1 VIGLT
6 CYVEPVTRAVW
17 HDVPSATVPYSYVRN
32 IEQAGG
38 LVVIIPPR
46 TDADPAI
53 AAEILSRLDGLVIA
67 GGADVDP
74 VRYARP
80 RHPSVQESREDRDAM
95 ELALAT
101 AAAQQDLPLLGICRG
116 MQVMAVAAGGDLEQH
131 LPDRVGHLEH
141 SPHEGVYGTHPVS
154 TVAGT
159 RVNSLLGD
167 STVVPSYHHQAV
179 LTHPG
184 FVPAAW
190 AADGTLEAM
199 EDPDA
204 EFRFAVQWHPEE
216 GDDPRLFTALVKA
229 ASRHGIGAERR
240 RLPQQRGWACR
251 CARHHKRSARLHK
264 AITTL
269 GGIRF

>member
-1 VIGLT
+1 
-6 CYVEPVTRAVW
+6 
-17 HDVPSATVPYSYVRN
+17 
-32 IEQAGG
+32 
-38 LVVIIPPR
+38 
-46 TDADPAI
+46 
-53 AAEILSRLDGLVIA
+53 
-67 GGADVDP
+67 
-74 VRYARP
+74 
-80 RHPSVQESREDRDAM
+80 M

-101 AAAQQDLPLLGICRG
+101 AAAELDLPLLGVCRG

-131 LPDRVGHLEH
+131 LPDRVGHQEH

-159 RVNSLLGD
+159 HVNSLLGD

-199 EDPDA
+199 EDPNA
-204 EFRFAVQWHPEE
+204 GFRLAVQWHPEE

>member
-1 VIGLT
+1 MIGLT

-17 HDVPSATVPYSYVRN
+17 QDVPSATVPYSYVRN
-32 IEQAGG
+32 LEQAGG

-46 TDADPAI
+46 ADGDPGL

-67 GGADVDP
+67 GGTDVDP
-74 VRYARP
+74 DRYSRP
-80 RHPSVQESREDRDAM
+80 RHAAVQESREDRDAM

-101 AAAQQDLPLLGICRG
+101 AAAEQHVPVLGICRG

-131 LPDRVGHLEH
+131 LPDRVGHQDH
-141 SPHEGVYGTHPVS
+141 SPQDGVYGSHPVS

-159 RVNSLLGD
+159 RLSSLLGD
-167 STVVPSYHHQAV
+167 TTVVPSYHHQSV

-199 EDPDA
+199 EDPDDA
-204 EFRFAVQWHPEE
+204 GFRLAVQWHPEE
-216 GDDPRLFTALVKA
+216 GDDPRLFAALVEA
-229 ASRHGIGAERR
+229 A
-240 RLPQQRGWACR
+240 
-251 CARHHKRSARLHK
+251 ARHTRSRS
-264 AITTL
+264 
-269 GGIRF
+269 

>member
-1 VIGLT
+1 MGRRPVIGLT
-6 CYVEPVTRAVW
+6 CYVEPVTRTVW
-17 HDVPSATVPYSYVRN
+17 QDVLSATVPYSYVRH
-32 IEQAGG
+32 IERVGG

-46 TDADPAI
+46 SDSDPAL

-74 VRYARP
+74 ARYARP
-80 RHPSVQESREDRDAM
+80 RHPRVQESRQDRDAM

-101 AAAQQDLPLLGICRG
+101 AAADQNLPLLGICRG

-131 LPDRVGHLEH
+131 LPDRVGHEDH
-141 SPHEGVYGTHPVS
+141 SPQVGVHGTHPVS

-159 RVNSLLGD
+159 RVSSLLGD

-204 EFRFAVQWHPEE
+204 GFRLAVQWHPEE
-216 GDDPRLFTALVKA
+216 GEDPRLFAALVEA
-229 ASRHGIGAERR
+229 
-240 RLPQQRGWACR
+240 
-251 CARHHKRSARLHK
+251 ARHTPSAP
-264 AITTL
+264 
-269 GGIRF
+269 

>member
-1 VIGLT
+1 MSRSASGRPVIGLT
-6 CYVEPVTRAVW
+6 CYVEPVTRSVW
-17 HDVPSATVPYSYVRN
+17 HDVPSATVPYSYVRS

-46 TDADPAI
+46 TDAGPAL
-53 AAEILSRLDGLVIA
+53 AAEILKRLDGLVIA

-74 VRYARP
+74 ARYARP
-80 RHPSVQESREDRDAM
+80 RHTSVQDSREDRDAM

-101 AAAQQDLPLLGICRG
+101 AAADLDLPLLGVCRG

-131 LPDRVGHLEH
+131 LPDRVGHKDH
-141 SPHEGVYGTHPVS
+141 SPHVGAYGTHPVS

-159 RVNSLLGD
+159 RVHALLGD
-167 STVVPSYHHQAV
+167 ATVVPSYHHQAV

-204 EFRFAVQWHPEE
+204 GFRLAVQWHPEE
-216 GDDPRLFTALVKA
+216 GDDPRLFAALVEA
-229 ASRHGIGAERR
+229 AA
-240 RLPQQRGWACR
+240 
-251 CARHHKRSARLHK
+251 ARHTPS
-264 AITTL
+264 
-269 GGIRF
+269 GS

>member
-1 VIGLT
+1 VSTPTSRRPVIGLT
-6 CYVEPVTRAVW
+6 CYVEPVSRTVW
-17 HDVPSATVPYSYVRN
+17 RDVPSATVPYSYVRK

-46 TDADPAI
+46 TDADPTL

-74 VRYARP
+74 DRYARP
-80 RHPSVQESREDRDAM
+80 RHPLVQASREDRDAM

-101 AAAQQDLPLLGICRG
+101 AAAEQDLPLLGVCRG

-131 LPDRVGHLEH
+131 LPDRVGHEDH
-141 SPHEGVYGTHPVS
+141 SPQKGAYGTHPIS

-167 STVVPSYHHQAV
+167 HTVVPSYHHQAV

-190 AADGTLEAM
+190 ADDGTLEAM

-204 EFRFAVQWHPEE
+204 GFRLAVQWHPEE
-216 GDDPRLFTALVKA
+216 GDDPRLFAALVEA
-229 ASRHGIGAERR
+229 A
-240 RLPQQRGWACR
+240 
-251 CARHHKRSARLHK
+251 ARHTPS
-264 AITTL
+264 
-269 GGIRF
+269 GS

>member
-1 VIGLT
+1 MSQVSRRPVIGLT

-17 HDVPSATVPYSYVRN
+17 HDVPSATVPYSYVRT

-46 TDADPAI
+46 ADGDPSL
-53 AAEILSRLDGLVIA
+53 AAEVLSRLDGLVIA

-74 VRYARP
+74 ARYSRP
-80 RHPSVQESREDRDAM
+80 RHASVQDSRQDRDAM

-101 AAAQQDLPLLGICRG
+101 CAAEQRLPLLGICRG
-116 MQVMAVAAGGDLEQH
+116 MQVMAVAAGGELEQH
-131 LPDRVGHLEH
+131 LPDRVGHQDH
-141 SPHEGVYGTHPVS
+141 SPHEGAYGNHPVT

-159 RVNSLLGD
+159 RMNALLGD

-184 FVPAAW
+184 FVPSAW
-190 AADGTLEAM
+190 ASDGTLEAM

-204 EFRFAVQWHPEE
+204 GFRLAVQWHPEE
-216 GDDPRLFTALVKA
+216 GEDPRLFEALVRAA
-229 ASRHGIGAERR
+229 ASHREGT
-240 RLPQQRGWACR
+240 P
-251 CARHHKRSARLHK
+251 
-264 AITTL
+264 
-269 GGIRF
+269 

>member
-1 VIGLT
+1 MSRRPVIGLT

-17 HDVPSATVPYSYVRN
+17 QDIPSATVPYSYVRN

-46 TDADPAI
+46 ADGDPAL

-80 RHPSVQESREDRDAM
+80 RHASAQESREDRDAM

-101 AAAQQDLPLLGICRG
+101 AAAEQDVPILGICRG

-131 LPDRVGHLEH
+131 LPDRVGHEDH
-141 SPHEGVYGTHPVS
+141 SPQEGVYGRHPVS

-159 RVNSLLGD
+159 RVHSLLGD
-167 STVVPSYHHQAV
+167 ATVVPTYHHQSV

-184 FVPAAW
+184 FVAAAW
-190 AADGTLEAM
+190 APDGTLEAM
-199 EDPDA
+199 EDPVA
-204 EFRFAVQWHPEE
+204 GFRLAVQWHPEE
-216 GDDPRLFTALVKA
+216 GEDPRLFAALVEA
-229 ASRHGIGAERR
+229 ATRHTRA
-240 RLPQQRGWACR
+240 
-251 CARHHKRSARLHK
+251 SS
-264 AITTL
+264 
-269 GGIRF
+269 